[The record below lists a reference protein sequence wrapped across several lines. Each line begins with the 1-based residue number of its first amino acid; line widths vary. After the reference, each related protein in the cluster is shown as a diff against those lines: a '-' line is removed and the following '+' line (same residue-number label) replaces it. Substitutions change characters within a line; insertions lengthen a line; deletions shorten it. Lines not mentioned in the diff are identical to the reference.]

1 MLYCIYKVRKTPHKR
16 EDESMRRVEFSY
28 QNEVKTFMAEHE
40 VVEATIYTDAD
51 SGKIVL
57 EYFLKD

>member
-1 MLYCIYKVRKTPHKR
+1 
-16 EDESMRRVEFSY
+16 MRRVEFNY
-28 QNEVKTFMAEHE
+28 QNEMKRFMAEHE

>member
-1 MLYCIYKVRKTPHKR
+1 
-16 EDESMRRVEFSY
+16 MRRVEFSY
-28 QNEVKTFMAEHE
+28 QNEVKTFMVEHE

>member
-1 MLYCIYKVRKTPHKR
+1 
-16 EDESMRRVEFSY
+16 MRRVEFNY
-28 QNEVKTFMAEHE
+28 QNEVKNFMVEHE
-40 VVEATIYTDAD
+40 VVEATIYTDTD